1 MISLTGI
8 EAYTQICVIVNRFES
23 TYMIM
28 YIIIFMLQHGSI
40 MQNFVEEILKRL
52 YLYKSQAVDIRTF
65 LYIFIAWYS
74 NFLVG
79 FNPETKNRK
88 IKDNLILKSHG
99 LSFLPHSILNENE
112 LNIALNFKD
121 FK

>member
-28 YIIIFMLQHGSI
+28 PIIIFMLQHGSI

-65 LYIFIAWYS
+65 HYIFIA
-74 NFLVG
+74 
-79 FNPETKNRK
+79 
-88 IKDNLILKSHG
+88 
-99 LSFLPHSILNENE
+99 
-112 LNIALNFKD
+112 
-121 FK
+121 